1 MSTTTIR
8 YKGVQ
13 ENWPEVAVTGK
24 QSRWLRGQTEARPDA
39 EAAALLATGLFELAG
54 LRAAQF
60 MDAPGGR
67 FDLLTPDGGVVALS
81 EAVEHG
87 TSLTATGT
95 GYDGAGYFAGLNVT
109 AYDGGPQTITVR
121 DGVDDSGPIIR
132 VYVVDGAGVYPFGAG
147 MRLKIQT
154 GVHLTISGG
163 TSRTVLA
170 LVEPGPVVTGG

>member
-1 MSTTTIR
+1 MTIQMLQQWNGLER
-8 YKGVQ
+8 YSVQ
-13 ENWPEVAVTGK
+13 NLASGE
-24 QSRWLRGQTEARPDA
+24 EARLIA
-39 EAAALLATGLFELAG
+39 AG
-54 LRAAQF
+54 LARDFAGLTMDGSAGRPFSARA
-60 MDAPGGR
+60 GGG
-67 FDLLTPDGGVVALS
+67 FDLVAPDNAVVALT
-81 EAVEHG
+81 EVVEHG

-109 AYDGGPQTITVR
+109 AYSGGPQTITVR

-147 MRLKIQT
+147 MRLKIQA